1 MRGFL
6 GLQHGSFNEPIR
18 NELTEDGVQ
27 QMLDLAERLRAAS
40 GGELDD
46 AAILAVSE
54 ATGAPVEY
62 VRLAIRL
69 RPEEKKKSFAH
80 RVRSEYLGLDP
91 EVRRYVIGG
100 LIGTGMALISVLS
113 TRLSSV
119 GSRSFDGVLGVL
131 QIVLATIAIYFASTS
146 KDSRSAAI
154 VGAIASGVGFTMF
167 TIFKAV
173 GLTNAAVE
181 PTLLIPITIA
191 GALAGLVAN
200 KLVAQNRKK
209 LGLKDPLQE
218 RHELLRQL
226 VELQDKLRSGE
237 QAITFLSLDIV
248 GSTKMKEHADPL
260 SIEYT
265 FNEYHQFVDRIA
277 RKYGGRVHSTAGD
290 GVTCAFDTPMQAFG
304 AAKNVQAGMLELNTF
319 GNKTGIPLSLRAGI
333 HSGTVVPPKPGDIA
347 SLNFAHVIDIAAHLQ
362 KVSPVGGIVI
372 SEVAANTLPGGA
384 HTVGIE
390 RIEAQNVTGIIWQ
403 SKATGPVAAPSEPP
417 PFPGNE

>member
-1 MRGFL
+1 
-6 GLQHGSFNEPIR
+6 LQHGSFNEPIR

-277 RKYGGRVHSTAGD
+277 RKYGGRVMA
-290 GVTCAFDTPMQAFG
+290 
-304 AAKNVQAGMLELNTF
+304 
-319 GNKTGIPLSLRAGI
+319 
-333 HSGTVVPPKPGDIA
+333 
-347 SLNFAHVIDIAAHLQ
+347 
-362 KVSPVGGIVI
+362 
-372 SEVAANTLPGGA
+372 
-384 HTVGIE
+384 
-390 RIEAQNVTGIIWQ
+390 
-403 SKATGPVAAPSEPP
+403 
-417 PFPGNE
+417 